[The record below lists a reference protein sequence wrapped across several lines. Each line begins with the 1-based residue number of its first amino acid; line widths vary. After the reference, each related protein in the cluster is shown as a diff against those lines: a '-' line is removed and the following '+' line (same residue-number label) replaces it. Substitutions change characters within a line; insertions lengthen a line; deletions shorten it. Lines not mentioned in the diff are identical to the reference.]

1 VKGTLYDINNVI
13 GRPEAEDL
21 RIAYVQIGDG
31 ASGTFNPFSGT
42 DNIANRVVK
51 MSRSL

>member
-1 VKGTLYDINNVI
+1 VKRTLYGINNVI

-21 RIAYVQIGDG
+21 RIPYVQIGDG
-31 ASGTFNPFSGT
+31 ASGTFEPFSGV
-42 DNIANRVVK
+42 DNIANRIVK